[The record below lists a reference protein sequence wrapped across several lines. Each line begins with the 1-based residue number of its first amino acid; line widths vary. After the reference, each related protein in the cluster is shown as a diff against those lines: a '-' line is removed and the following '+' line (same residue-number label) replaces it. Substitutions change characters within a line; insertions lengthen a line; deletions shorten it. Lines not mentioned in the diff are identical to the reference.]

1 MGFISIITGILSW
14 IQVGLGQAPISA
26 TTLYH
31 GAVLV
36 DKVTTEDFK
45 GTWSAEIQEQGI
57 KTVKSFIMQVE
68 DTRIMKGHV
77 IEVKDSR

>member
-1 MGFISIITGILSW
+1 MDFISIVTGILSW
-14 IQVGLGQAPISA
+14 LQVSMGQASVTAGTI
-26 TTLYH
+26 YQ
-31 GAVLV
+31 GAVVV

-68 DTRIMKGHV
+68 DTRTTEGYV
-77 IEVKDSR
+77 IEVKDSQ

>member
-14 IQVGLGQAPISA
+14 IQVGIGQAPISA

-31 GAVLV
+31 GAVLI
-36 DKVTTEDFK
+36 DKATTEDLR

-68 DTRIMKGHV
+68 DTRTTKAYI
-77 IEVKDSR
+77 IEVRDSR